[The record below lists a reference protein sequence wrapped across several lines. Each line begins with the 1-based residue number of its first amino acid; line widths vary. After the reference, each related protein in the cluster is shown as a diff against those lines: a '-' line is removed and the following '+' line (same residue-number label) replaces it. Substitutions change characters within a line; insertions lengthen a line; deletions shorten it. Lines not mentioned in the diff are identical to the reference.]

1 MVNLRNNTLVQTQ
14 FPHSVGEIFLKT
26 MFLMSFSSVLDG
38 FISIEII
45 SQYIIIED
53 LTDQLSNFWRAVAG
67 LAE

>member
-1 MVNLRNNTLVQTQ
+1 
-14 FPHSVGEIFLKT
+14 
-26 MFLMSFSSVLDG
+26 MSFSSVLDG
-38 FISIEII
+38 FISIEKI